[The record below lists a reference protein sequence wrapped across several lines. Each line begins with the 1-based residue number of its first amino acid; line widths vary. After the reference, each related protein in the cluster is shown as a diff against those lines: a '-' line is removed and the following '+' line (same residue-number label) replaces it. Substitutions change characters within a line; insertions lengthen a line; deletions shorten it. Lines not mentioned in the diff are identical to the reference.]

1 MTLSAAPDYLP
12 PPFHKIFSLTLRSMN
27 SPWRWDYL
35 VVKFPPTLENL
46 KITTNYDFYCPTS
59 LPWQPF
65 PPSPWDNLTDPDKH
79 ELSLTVRFSHDKIF
93 YTTIINLDFVCC
105 TWLPPLPLPWDF
117 LADTEKDDLSLT
129 VRLSH
134 GQNLI
139 NFEKLDLSFTF
150 IIV

>member
-1 MTLSAAPDYLP
+1 MTLSALPDYLP
-12 PPFHKIFSLTLRSMN
+12 PPSWDFLADPEKHELSLTVRLSRGQI
-27 SPWRWDYL
+27 
-35 VVKFPPTLENL
+35 PTNLGKLENYS
-46 KITTNYDFYCPTS
+46 NYDFSCPTS

-65 PPSPWDNLTDPDKH
+65 HPSPWDNLTDPDKH

-117 LADTEKDDLSLT
+117 LADPEKDELSLT
-129 VRLSH
+129 VRLSR

-139 NFEKLDLSFTF
+139 NLEKLDLSFTF